1 MNKIPFTIK
10 FPQTK
15 YTKHEVSNFWNI
27 VNESRAEGNFKDE
40 NQRLRYLQFLQD
52 FQDKK
57 IKPKSEIDEDIF
69 WIFMDDVENRASIDY
84 VEEHYDIEDEPE
96 IVNGGKYF
104 YKKGQELR
112 QVYHKYSNINWGKF
126 PKAS

>member
-15 YTKHEVSNFWNI
+15 YTKDEVYNFWN
-27 VNESRAEGNFKDE
+27 VTKETQVEGSFKDE
-40 NQRLRYLQFLQD
+40 NQKERYVKFLDD
-52 FQDKK
+52 FQNKK
-57 IKPKSEIDEDIF
+57 IKPTTEIDQDIF
-69 WIFMDDVENRASIDY
+69 WLFMDDIENRASIDY
-84 VEEHYDIEDEPE
+84 VEGHYDIEDEPE

-112 QVYHKYSNINWGKF
+112 KVWKKF
-126 PKAS
+126 SIQ

>member
-15 YTKHEVSNFWNI
+15 YTKSEVSNFWNV
-27 VNESRAEGNFKDE
+27 VNESKAEGNFKDE

-112 QVYHKYSNINWGKF
+112 QVYHKYSNINWGKL